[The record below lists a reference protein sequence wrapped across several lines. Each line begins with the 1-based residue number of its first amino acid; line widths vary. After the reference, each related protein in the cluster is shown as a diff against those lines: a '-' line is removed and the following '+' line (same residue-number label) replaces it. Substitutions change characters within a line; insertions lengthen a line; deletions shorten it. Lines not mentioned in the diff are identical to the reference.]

1 LTPQAQAERIR
12 KKKDHSSL
20 LTLIKE
26 STPPADFYHTKIT
39 TFKTIGDKHPE
50 VLAEWRAKRAAEF
63 VSKNP
68 HALEVPK
75 TRYVR
80 TSLLNAHAATFCYVQ
95 ETTAECLRWKP
106 LIKCYI

>member
-1 LTPQAQAERIR
+1 MYGPQAQAERIR

-20 LTLIKE
+20 LTLVKE
-26 STPPADFYHTKIT
+26 STPPADFYQTKIT

-68 HALEVPK
+68 HALDVPK
-75 TRYVR
+75 PRYVPG
-80 TSLLNAHAATFCYVQ
+80 TFFI
-95 ETTAECLRWKP
+95 LP
-106 LIKCYI
+106 LPCCVDGSRNE